1 VNQFFNNIATTT
13 WALRHVLFVIDY
25 KVPQCRVKEN
35 KESHCLVK
43 NTPQSAEQQ
52 LNEKML
58 HLVSKVANE
67 KFASLN
73 YYTENVDEQSQ
84 KYSMKMFI

>member
-1 VNQFFNNIATTT
+1 MRTAKSMNQFFNNIVTTT

-25 KVPQCRVKEN
+25 KVSQCVVKEN

-43 NTPQSAEQQ
+43 NTPQSVEQQ

-58 HLVSKVANE
+58 HLVSKVVNE

-73 YYTENVDEQSQ
+73 
-84 KYSMKMFI
+84 